1 MLIGKVKMAALTHAE
16 MDAKFRGRF
25 GGFSGILAKNLGWGR
40 LLAPLPS
47 LRPKYAI
54 FSALLRDQTHQEVS

>member
-25 GGFSGILAKNLGWGR
+25 GGFSGDTCQKIRVG
-40 LLAPLPS
+40 
-47 LRPKYAI
+47 
-54 FSALLRDQTHQEVS
+54 